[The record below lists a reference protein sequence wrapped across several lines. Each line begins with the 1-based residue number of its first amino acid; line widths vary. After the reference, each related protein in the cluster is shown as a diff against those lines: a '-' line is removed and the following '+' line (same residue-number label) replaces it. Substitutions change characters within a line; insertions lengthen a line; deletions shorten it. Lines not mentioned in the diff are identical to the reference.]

1 MKKLLFLTLLSFTT
15 ETPRLPKTAKAVAM
29 VQVAPDDDPY
39 VKVYFAW
46 VDSLNDPSEA
56 LDTAITFH
64 KDSLPKMGEIIEI
77 KQK

>member
-1 MKKLLFLTLLSFTT
+1 
-15 ETPRLPKTAKAVAM
+15 M

-46 VDSLNDPSEA
+46 IDSLSDPSEA